1 MDFLALP
8 RRDLQALC
16 KRNGVRANMT
26 NAAMAEALAALPTV
40 DGIGEYVKEPVTVP
54 APEVKAAA
62 ADEQQREKQG
72 SPLPRGRRVT
82 VKAVQTDRGKEDEKQ
97 ESAKE
102 DAPALAVGRRGP
114 SRRARPAPVVASSV
128 AVPVGKAEEAEDKQ
142 GGSKEEDRRRETN
155 KEDPPAPVVGRR
167 AASRRA
173 RPELAAESAAAGAV
187 EEQRKK
193 DGSPA
198 PRGRRGAVKSS
209 EPIRPDDC
217 EEEEKELMREAG
229 TDGAPA
235 LGVGRRGASRRARP
249 APALAEPAGK
259 VTEEEKAPPIPR
271 DRHVN
276 LNDEEED
283 KKAATKPEEEEED
296 VPALGVGHRGACRR
310 VRRAPAVSGKVAAED
325 EPRALIPRGHGVPV
339 KSPEVIRLDD
349 CEDEEKEDTKPDEKD
364 DEAPAIG
371 VGRRGAN
378 QCAPAPA
385 DSPATRRRAAASKA
399 EAVGVTEEAVP
410 MRATR
415 HRKPTMKAVAAAEEK
430 ALPKAT
436 RRKAVKKTISQQEE
450 QEKPQ
455 EAVPAPVSDVGCD
468 NPEDPEEDSGPQKRE
483 QKQKDEDVVI
493 IEDEILME
501 ETPAQELLVTD
512 QESMDHSTLQGQQ
525 VGVEKCLAP
534 LASQEDSPIMGL
546 VSMATEQAAEK
557 DECANFQDGKGSCGS
572 LDKGVSDKNHDAGE
586 EMEMV
591 SIIQGVQA
599 SPTEDHIEEVVT
611 DDANHESEMRN
622 FNEVLHGTE
631 ETSEANAEDDIVS
644 QDKEDDIDELQA
656 DLADGSVLVDLSG
669 NIKLFVEEETNE
681 VNTEDGVSFQE
692 KGDVAVDMALPE
704 TVAEAIP
711 SGCSIDISC
720 VEVEKAGYITSEMS
734 ESPAALDEDGKETN
748 LYADI
753 CHADKP
759 SEVVIGDSVS
769 QVTVTDSKD
778 VQEEKVVVITDDMPW
793 STAAMHE
800 DVEEDQFQTIFIH
813 AADSLPE
820 VKMIDCEVEEKTA
833 MIIDEQQQSTVTI
846 DEDVVDNHLE
856 TDVVHADEH
865 KEVVTIDEVPES
877 TGTDDEVLEEDKAA
891 VITEEVPQSTG
902 KMDEDDKED
911 QFQTAFVHD
920 DQVVTADSVP
930 DLKITDCEPTEED
943 KTTLIA
949 DEKQQ
954 STVTMDEDVVDDHF
968 ETDAV
973 HADEHKKVVTADEVP
988 ELTGTDEVVE
998 EDKAVVTA
1006 KEVPQSTVTDEEVE
1020 EDQFQTFFV
1029 HAEQVLTS
1037 DSVPDLKITD
1047 CEEKTTLIIDEKQQ
1061 STVTMDD
1068 ADVSDYSETDE
1079 LKEVATDDKMPQLT
1093 GTEGEVVEEDKAVV
1107 ITDEELDVSEESKDR
1122 ITPALV
1128 DDATE
1133 SLSNSIITVE
1143 PAASIAADASVCKN
1157 TIEKNTTELVVM
1169 QDEKAVKVNK
1179 KSVDLYAFS
1188 LRQLKTKLKEGLN
1201 AQKNKEAKRVALA
1214 RVDENVCRSHTKGQ
1228 LQNLNLQ
1235 QH

>member
-371 VGRRGAN
+371 VGRR
-378 QCAPAPA
+378 

-586 EMEMV
+586 EMEM
-591 SIIQGVQA
+591 
-599 SPTEDHIEEVVT
+599 
-611 DDANHESEMRN
+611 
-622 FNEVLHGTE
+622 
-631 ETSEANAEDDIVS
+631 
-644 QDKEDDIDELQA
+644 DKEDDIDELQA

-734 ESPAALDEDGKETN
+734 ESPAALDED
-748 LYADI
+748 
-753 CHADKP
+753 
-759 SEVVIGDSVS
+759 
-769 QVTVTDSKD
+769 
-778 VQEEKVVVITDDMPW
+778 
-793 STAAMHE
+793 
-800 DVEEDQFQTIFIH
+800 
-813 AADSLPE
+813 
-820 VKMIDCEVEEKTA
+820 
-833 MIIDEQQQSTVTI
+833 
-846 DEDVVDNHLE
+846 
-856 TDVVHADEH
+856 
-865 KEVVTIDEVPES
+865 VVTIDEVPES

>member
-62 ADEQQREKQG
+62 AADEQQREKLG

-82 VKAVQTDRGKEDEKQ
+82 VKAVQTDGGKEDEKR

-142 GGSKEEDRRRETN
+142 GGSKEEDRRREAN

-187 EEQRKK
+187 EEQRKQ
-193 DGSPA
+193 DGSPT

-217 EEEEKELMREAG
+217 EKEEKELMREAG

-271 DRHVN
+271 DRHVK
-276 LNDEEED
+276 LNDDKED
-283 KKAATKPEEEEED
+283 TKAATKPEGEED
-296 VPALGVGHRGACRR
+296 APALGVGHRGACRR
-310 VRRAPAVSGKVAAED
+310 VRRAPAVSGKVAAEA

-339 KSPEVIRLDD
+339 KSPEVTRLDD
-349 CEDEEKEDTKPDEKD
+349 SEDEEKEDTKPDEKD

-371 VGRRGAN
+371 VGRRGAS
-378 QCAPAPA
+378 QRAPAPA
-385 DSPATRRRAAASKA
+385 DSPATRRRAATSKA

-415 HRKPTMKAVAAAEEK
+415 HRKPTMKAAAVAEEK

-450 QEKPQ
+450 QENPQ

-501 ETPAQELLVTD
+501 ENPAQELLVTN

-525 VGVEKCLAP
+525 VGVENCPAP
-534 LASQEDSPIMGL
+534 SASQEDSPIMGL

-586 EMEMV
+586 EIEKL
-591 SIIQGVQA
+591 SIIQGLQA

-644 QDKEDDIDELQA
+644 QDKEDITIDELQA
-656 DLADGSVLVDLSG
+656 DLADGSVLVHCSG

-692 KGDVAVDMALPE
+692 KGDVAVDMALPD

-734 ESPAALDEDGKETN
+734 ESPAALDEDGEVTN

-769 QVTVTDSKD
+769 QVTVPDSKV
-778 VQEEKVVVITDDMPW
+778 VQEEKVVVITDEMPW

-820 VKMIDCEVEEKTA
+820 VKMIDYEVEEKTS

-865 KEVVTIDEVPES
+865 KEAVTIDEVPES
-877 TGTDDEVLEEDKAA
+877 TGTDGEVLEEDKAA

-902 KMDEDDKED
+902 KMDEHEEED

-930 DLKITDCEPTEED
+930 DLKITGCEPIED
-943 KTTLIA
+943 KTTLIT

-973 HADEHKKVVTADEVP
+973 HADDHKKVVTADEVP
-988 ELTGTDEVVE
+988 ELTGTDDEVVG

-1006 KEVPQSTVTDEEVE
+1006 EEVPQS
-1020 EDQFQTFFV
+1020 
-1029 HAEQVLTS
+1029 
-1037 DSVPDLKITD
+1037 TD

-1061 STVTMDD
+1061 STVTMDE

-1079 LKEVATDDKMPQLT
+1079 LKEVATDDKVPQLT

-1107 ITDEELDVSEESKDR
+1107 ITDEDDWKESAFTSDLPQELDVSEESKDR

-1133 SLSNSIITVE
+1133 SLSNSILTVE

-1157 TIEKNTTELVVM
+1157 SIEKNTTELVAM
-1169 QDEKAVKVNK
+1169 QDEKVVKVNK

-1201 AQKNKEAKRVALA
+1201 AKKNKEAKRVALA

-1228 LQNLNLQ
+1228 QQNLNLQ